1 MKREEYLKA
10 VDDYLTKDVRKEQ
23 KKLKK
28 HTVYK
33 PPSWK
38 KDNPGKYQVLEG
50 PEPDEDQGPS
60 SSDYKKEYKYRDPK
74 TGEIYIFNRRGA
86 HKKNGRILV
95 PVCD

>member
-10 VDDYLTKDVRKEQ
+10 LDDYLTKDVRKEQ

-60 SSDYKKEYKYRDPK
+60 SSDYKKE
-74 TGEIYIFNRRGA
+74 
-86 HKKNGRILV
+86 
-95 PVCD
+95 

>member
-1 MKREEYLKA
+1 MITPVQNGRQDTGLVRHGKNMNKNEFLKA

-23 KKLKK
+23 KKKKK

-38 KDNPGKYQVLEG
+38 KDNPGKYQVLEA

-60 SSDYKKEYKYRDPK
+60 
-74 TGEIYIFNRRGA
+74 
-86 HKKNGRILV
+86 
-95 PVCD
+95 

>member
-1 MKREEYLKA
+1 MILLGVEVLELDITAIIPDQNGKQDIGLVRRGSIIMKIEEYLKA

-23 KKLKK
+23 KKKKK

-38 KDNPGKYQVLEG
+38 KNQVLDA

-60 SSDYKKEYKYRDPK
+60 STCKK
-74 TGEIYIFNRRGA
+74 
-86 HKKNGRILV
+86 
-95 PVCD
+95 C